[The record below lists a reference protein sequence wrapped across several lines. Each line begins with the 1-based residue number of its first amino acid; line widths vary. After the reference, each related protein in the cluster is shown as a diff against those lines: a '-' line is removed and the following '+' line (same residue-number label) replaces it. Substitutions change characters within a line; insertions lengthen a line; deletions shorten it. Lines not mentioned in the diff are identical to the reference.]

1 MCPIKLKMQPT
12 IHLEGEAGYLSRPY
26 PALRSKCIVGC
37 PFTSV
42 GPIITRKSPCITS
55 SKTLQTLLLINLP
68 WQTMIRGKVH
78 ELQAARTSTLAFISR
93 RTPPL
98 QINLRIFF
106 FLNKD
111 LAIN

>member
-1 MCPIKLKMQPT
+1 MSPIKLKMQPT

-68 WQTMIRGKVH
+68 WQTMIRGKVQLKH
-78 ELQAARTSTLAFISR
+78 RTSTLAFISR

-106 FLNKD
+106 FFK
-111 LAIN
+111 